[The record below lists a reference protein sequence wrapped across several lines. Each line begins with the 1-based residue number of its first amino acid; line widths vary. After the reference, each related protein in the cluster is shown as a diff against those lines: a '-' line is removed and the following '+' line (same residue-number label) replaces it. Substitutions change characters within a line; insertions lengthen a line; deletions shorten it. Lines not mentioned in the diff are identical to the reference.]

1 MYMRYATRFPPVMSQ
16 RFSACVELTKIWS
29 KLDSEFEVI
38 WKLVLRSPAI
48 FRARTFTIRG
58 LAKVQIS

>member
-29 KLDSEFEVI
+29 KLGSEFEVI
-38 WKLVLRSPAI
+38 WKLVLRAPVI
-48 FRARTFTIRG
+48 FRAQTFTIRG

>member
-1 MYMRYATRFPPVMSQ
+1 MYMGYATRFPPVMSQ
-16 RFSACVELTKIWS
+16 RFSCVELTKIWS

-58 LAKVQIS
+58 LTKVQIS